1 MLKKIFT
8 LLVVITLG
16 AYLYNK
22 FLKTEEQPAVVT
34 ETVHQTIVE
43 KIEAMGKLELVK
55 YHLKD
60 VVEHKVVHA
69 RFIPDTKAL
78 VMVSGEAVGCIDL
91 SQIDSNRIS
100 VSGDTVYVRLPQP
113 EICYYKIDHQNS
125 RIISTEHT
133 YYNTSKEKI
142 IDAAYK
148 EAEKQMLQ
156 GAMQMNIIEQTRNN
170 ATMILR
176 PMLEAV
182 AGRKVILTYD
192 IPAPEGS
199 LSRR

>member
-8 LLVVITLG
+8 LFLIVALG
-16 AYLYNK
+16 FYLYTN
-22 FLKTEEQPAVVT
+22 FLKKEEQPVVVT
-34 ETVHQTIVE
+34 ETIHQTIVE

-55 YHLKD
+55 YQLKD
-60 VVEHKVVHA
+60 VVEHKIVHA

-91 SQIDSNRIS
+91 SQINSERVS
-100 VSGDTVYVRLPQP
+100 VQGDTVYVRLPQP

-125 RIISTEHT
+125 RVISTEHT
-133 YYNTSKEKI
+133 YYGTPKEQV
-142 IDAAYK
+142 IDAAYR

-156 GAMQMNIIEQTRNN
+156 GALQMNILEQTRNN
-170 ATMILR
+170 ATVILR

-182 AGRKVILTYD
+182 AGRTVILTYD
-192 IPAPEGS
+192 MAIPEGTIS
-199 LSRR
+199 KR